1 MWFVHTIIC
10 IYNISIVPFC
20 AYDGKLPI
28 KFEDLKSCDI
38 FIDDI
43 IETINEDLIE
53 KDLQTTF
60 LKIHANK
67 LQSLLIIEPEWLQSF
82 GLFFVLKQSGLQPI
96 AKKSTRK
103 RQAYPPSTPQ

>member
-38 FIDDI
+38 FIFNVI
-43 IETINEDLIE
+43 VAINDDLIE
-53 KDLQTTF
+53 KE
-60 LKIHANK
+60 IG
-67 LQSLLIIEPEWLQSF
+67 LLIKCMKDYEQIN
-82 GLFFVLKQSGLQPI
+82 
-96 AKKSTRK
+96 T
-103 RQAYPPSTPQ
+103 

>member
-20 AYDGKLPI
+20 AYDGTLPI

-43 IETINEDLIE
+43 IETINDDLIE
-53 KDLQTTF
+53 KE
-60 LKIHANK
+60 IG
-67 LQSLLIIEPEWLQSF
+67 LLMKCMKDYEQIN
-82 GLFFVLKQSGLQPI
+82 
-96 AKKSTRK
+96 T
-103 RQAYPPSTPQ
+103 

>member
-20 AYDGKLPI
+20 SYDGKLPI

-53 KDLQTTF
+53 KE
-60 LKIHANK
+60 IG
-67 LQSLLIIEPEWLQSF
+67 LLMKCMKDYEQIN
-82 GLFFVLKQSGLQPI
+82 
-96 AKKSTRK
+96 T
-103 RQAYPPSTPQ
+103 

>member
-20 AYDGKLPI
+20 AYDGKLSI

-53 KDLQTTF
+53 KE
-60 LKIHANK
+60 IG
-67 LQSLLIIEPEWLQSF
+67 LLMKCMKDYEQIN
-82 GLFFVLKQSGLQPI
+82 
-96 AKKSTRK
+96 T
-103 RQAYPPSTPQ
+103 

>member
-43 IETINEDLIE
+43 IETINDDLIE
-53 KDLQTTF
+53 KE
-60 LKIHANK
+60 IG
-67 LQSLLIIEPEWLQSF
+67 LLMKCMKDYEQID
-82 GLFFVLKQSGLQPI
+82 
-96 AKKSTRK
+96 T
-103 RQAYPPSTPQ
+103 